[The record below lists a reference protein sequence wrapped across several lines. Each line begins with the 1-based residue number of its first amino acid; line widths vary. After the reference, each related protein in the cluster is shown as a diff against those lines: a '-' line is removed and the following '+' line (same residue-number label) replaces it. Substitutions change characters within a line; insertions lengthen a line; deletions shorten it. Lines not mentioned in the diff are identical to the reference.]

1 MKNVRERG
9 QTAKIITERA
19 VFQVEP
25 DGLVLT
31 EIANGVDVRKDVL
44 EQMEFRPTRIAE
56 PLKSMAPDLFKA

>member
-1 MKNVRERG
+1 
-9 QTAKIITERA
+9 

-44 EQMEFRPTRIAE
+44 EQMEFRPKRIAE
-56 PLKSMAPDLFKA
+56 QLKPMEAALFKV